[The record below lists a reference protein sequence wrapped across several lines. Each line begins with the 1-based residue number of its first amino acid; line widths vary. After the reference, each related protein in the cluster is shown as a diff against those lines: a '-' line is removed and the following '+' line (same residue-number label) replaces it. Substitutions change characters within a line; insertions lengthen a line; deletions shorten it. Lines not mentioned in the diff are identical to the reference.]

1 MTVRRIAL
9 LVVVVAVTA
18 SGCSTAK
25 QVLGVPNAGDPSV
38 AIKSAETKWLLIK
51 NPRFGDVPSE
61 PEYVWVEEGK
71 TPITFGTVVF
81 GKGSIIAPPEI
92 VYRYGSPPGGGK
104 ISARQNMPTQAAPG
118 TPAPTQTAATPA
130 PKGAAPAAPTPAPT
144 PTNGKAPEG
153 PKRGV
158 VVYVDTTRIV
168 IDLTAADG
176 IRAGTLVSLRRDAIP
191 LVHPVTGEVLGELDE
206 EVGTARVTEMR
217 DRFSVA
223 DVQTVAPARGSRSR
237 IASSRSNRS
246 WPRPLSSGSSRRAS
260 PGLIGADLESV
271 EAEIRRELDSPVA
284 LIQEMGG
291 YIAGAGGKRLRPMLL
306 LLAARLAGYVG
317 PRSVRLACVVEMLH
331 TATLIHDDVVD
342 QAPLRRGRP
351 SANAQW
357 GDDASVLVGDHL
369 YSKSFAMLVRDNDR
383 AVMETLARSTVS
395 MTEAEVFQLELKR
408 SGVTTEADYLRI
420 ITQKTASFMS
430 ACCRIG
436 ALLGG
441 LPAAQVDA
449 LTQYGLDIGVAFQ
462 ISDDSLDFVA
472 NQDRLGKAI
481 GADLRE
487 GKRTLPLIAMLAR
500 ATRAE
505 SERVKSLLKRRDLD
519 AEEIDEIRR
528 YVLDHEGVEYALA
541 QAHQY
546 ARSAKAALAAFTP
559 SEERE
564 TLALIADFV
573 VDRDR

>member
-1 MTVRRIAL
+1 M
-9 LVVVVAVTA
+9 
-18 SGCSTAK
+18 
-25 QVLGVPNAGDPSV
+25 
-38 AIKSAETKWLLIK
+38 
-51 NPRFGDVPSE
+51 
-61 PEYVWVEEGK
+61 
-71 TPITFGTVVF
+71 
-81 GKGSIIAPPEI
+81 
-92 VYRYGSPPGGGK
+92 
-104 ISARQNMPTQAAPG
+104 
-118 TPAPTQTAATPA
+118 ATPTLERVLKERVA
-130 PKGAAPAAPTPAPT
+130 GLV
-144 PTNGKAPEG
+144 G
-153 PKRGV
+153 P
-158 VVYVDTTRIV
+158 
-168 IDLTAADG
+168 DLQG
-176 IRAGTLVSLRRDAIP
+176 
-191 LVHPVTGEVLGELDE
+191 
-206 EVGTARVTEMR
+206 
-217 DRFSVA
+217 
-223 DVQTVAPARGSRSR
+223 
-237 IASSRSNRS
+237 
-246 WPRPLSSGSSRRAS
+246 
-260 PGLIGADLESV
+260 V

-369 YSKSFAMLVRDNDR
+369 YAKSFAMLVRDNDR

-420 ITQKTASFMS
+420 ITQKTASFIS

-436 ALLGG
+436 GLLGG
-441 LPAAQVDA
+441 IPAAQVDA
-449 LTQYGLDIGVAFQ
+449 LTQYGMDIGIAFQ

-472 NQDRLGKAI
+472 DQDRLGKAI

-500 ATRAE
+500 ATPAE
-505 SERVKSLLKRRDLD
+505 SERVKSLLKRHALD

-528 YVLDHEGVEYALA
+528 YVVEHEGVEYALA
-541 QAHQY
+541 QAHGY
-546 ARSAKAALAAFTP
+546 ARSAKAALAAFAP

>member
-1 MTVRRIAL
+1 V
-9 LVVVVAVTA
+9 
-18 SGCSTAK
+18 
-25 QVLGVPNAGDPSV
+25 
-38 AIKSAETKWLLIK
+38 
-51 NPRFGDVPSE
+51 
-61 PEYVWVEEGK
+61 
-71 TPITFGTVVF
+71 
-81 GKGSIIAPPEI
+81 
-92 VYRYGSPPGGGK
+92 
-104 ISARQNMPTQAAPG
+104 
-118 TPAPTQTAATPA
+118 ATP
-130 PKGAAPAAPTPAPT
+130 
-144 PTNGKAPEG
+144 
-153 PKRGV
+153 
-158 VVYVDTTRIV
+158 
-168 IDLTAADG
+168 
-176 IRAGTLVSLRRDAIP
+176 TLERVLKERVSG
-191 LVHPVTGEVLGELDE
+191 LV
-206 EVGTARVTEMR
+206 
-217 DRFSVA
+217 
-223 DVQTVAPARGSRSR
+223 
-237 IASSRSNRS
+237 
-246 WPRPLSSGSSRRAS
+246 
-260 PGLIGADLESV
+260 GADLERV

-317 PRSVRLACVVEMLH
+317 PRGVRLACVVELLH

-408 SGVTTEADYLRI
+408 TGVTTEADYLRI

-441 LPAAQVDA
+441 VPAGQVDA

-500 ATRAE
+500 ATPAE
-505 SERVKSLLKRRDLD
+505 SERVKSLLKRHDLD

-528 YVLDHEGVEYALA
+528 YVVDHEGVEYALA
-541 QAHQY
+541 QAHEY
-546 ARSAKAALAAFTP
+546 ARSAKAALAAFNP

-564 TLALIADFV
+564 TLALVADFV

>member
-1 MTVRRIAL
+1 V
-9 LVVVVAVTA
+9 
-18 SGCSTAK
+18 
-25 QVLGVPNAGDPSV
+25 
-38 AIKSAETKWLLIK
+38 
-51 NPRFGDVPSE
+51 
-61 PEYVWVEEGK
+61 
-71 TPITFGTVVF
+71 
-81 GKGSIIAPPEI
+81 
-92 VYRYGSPPGGGK
+92 
-104 ISARQNMPTQAAPG
+104 
-118 TPAPTQTAATPA
+118 ATPTLERVL
-130 PKGAAPAAPTPAPT
+130 K
-144 PTNGKAPEG
+144 E
-153 PKRGV
+153 RV
-158 VVYVDTTRIV
+158 
-168 IDLTAADG
+168 
-176 IRAGTLVSLRRDAIP
+176 AGL
-191 LVHPVTGEVLGELDE
+191 
-206 EVGTARVTEMR
+206 VGT
-217 DRFSVA
+217 
-223 DVQTVAPARGSRSR
+223 
-237 IASSRSNRS
+237 
-246 WPRPLSSGSSRRAS
+246 
-260 PGLIGADLESV
+260 DLERV
-271 EAEIRRELDSPVA
+271 EAEIRRELDSPVP

-306 LLAARLAGYVG
+306 LLAARLAGYAG

-369 YSKSFAMLVRDNDR
+369 YAKSFAMLVRDNDR
-383 AVMETLARSTVS
+383 AVMETLARATVS
-395 MTEAEVFQLELKR
+395 MTEAEVFQLQLKR

-441 LPAAQVDA
+441 VSAGQVDA

-500 ATRAE
+500 ATPTE
-505 SERVKSLLKRRDLD
+505 SERVKSLLKRHDLD
-519 AEEIDEIRR
+519 PDEIGEIRR
-528 YVLDHEGVEYALA
+528 YVVEHEGVEYALA
-541 QAHQY
+541 QAHEY
-546 ARSAKAALAAFTP
+546 ARSAKAALAAFPP

-564 TLALIADFV
+564 TLALVADFV